1 MIQTGVTKRMRIKSA
16 VRAGRVVA
24 EVGVRWVDRKSVK
37 SSKGSS
43 RIWHLVVNVR
53 KVSTMSSK
61 LFW

>member
-1 MIQTGVTKRMRIKSA
+1 MNRA

-53 KVSTMSSK
+53 KVSTISSK

>member
-1 MIQTGVTKRMRIKSA
+1 MRIKRA

-24 EVGVRWVDRKSVK
+24 EVGVRWVDRKSVN

-43 RIWHLVVNVR
+43 RIWHLVVKLRN
-53 KVSTMSSK
+53 VSTISSK